1 MPFTRADKAKVA
13 ELVAFLDAGI
23 HSTLRL
29 PFPAAHRACPS
40 CAADGNGMMDAQEV
54 KVLIAK
60 ITGIPK
66 EAIGDNHPEVIA
78 LVSLLHWL
86 KHVQEDRHVQF
97 GRDLIHAFVRWLH

>member
-1 MPFTRADKAKVA
+1 MPFARADKAKVA

-29 PFPAAHRACPS
+29 PFPAAHRACSS

-78 LVSLLHWL
+78 QSSTVALVKTCSGGSPCPT
-86 KHVQEDRHVQF
+86 RP
-97 GRDLIHAFVRWLH
+97 